1 MNNVIL
7 IGYLGNDAET
17 RKTRNDSTLTTL
29 SLATQCNLRDRE
41 SGAFLCS
48 RCSELSR
55 NPRIKAPTKES
66 LK

>member
-29 SLATQCNLRDRE
+29 SLATQRNLRDCE
-41 SGAFLCS
+41 SGGFHCS

-55 NPRIKAPTKES
+55 NPCINAPKKES